1 MRNDNFAL
9 MKGNEAIAEAAL
21 RAGCRFYAGYPITP
35 QSEILEYMSAH
46 MAEYGGTFIQGESE
60 IASMSMLWGA
70 SACGERVMT
79 SSSGPGYD
87 LKQEGMSYLSSYRL
101 PAVVVDVQRYGLGDG
116 EITEGQDGYFIATR
130 GSGHGD
136 SRQIVLT
143 PASVQECA
151 DLTYLA
157 FDLAEKYRTICIILS
172 DGGISQMI
180 EKVVLPEGKEHDNK
194 KFDWA
199 ITGHKEKD
207 EPKVKVTN
215 LDRSMPYDEYDKLVK
230 RTYKEMFDNEQR
242 WEEFQVED
250 AEMVLVAIGIS
261 SRVCKSA
268 VRQAREERIKL
279 GLIRPITVWP
289 FPVKAFDKLPKSCKA
304 LATVEMS
311 LSAQMAQDVI
321 LASKNRY
328 PMYSLLTSKYV
339 ATPQQVVD
347 YCKRVLAGEE
357 EELEVY

>member
-1 MRNDNFAL
+1 MSDGFAL

-35 QSEILEYMSAH
+35 QSEILEYMSSH
-46 MAEYGGTFIQGESE
+46 MAERGGTFIQGESE

-70 SACGERVMT
+70 AACGERVMT

-101 PAVVVDVQRYGLGDG
+101 PAVIVDVQRYGLGDG

-130 GSGHGD
+130 GGGHGD

-180 EKVVLPEGKEHDNK
+180 EKVILPEAKEHDNK

-207 EPKVKVTN
+207 APKVKVTN
-215 LDRSMPYDEYDKLVK
+215 LDRSMPYDEYDRLVK
-230 RTYKEMFDNEQR
+230 KTYKEMFDHEQR
-242 WEEFQVED
+242 WEEFQLED
-250 AEMVLVAIGIS
+250 AELVLVAIGIS

-268 VRQAREERIKL
+268 VRLAREEGVKL
-279 GLIRPITVWP
+279 GLIRPVTVWP
-289 FPVKAFDKLPKSCKA
+289 FPVKAFERLPESCRA

-311 LSAQMAQDVI
+311 LSAQMAQDVL
-321 LASKNRY
+321 LASKNKY

-339 ATPQQVVD
+339 ATPRQVVD

>member
-1 MRNDNFAL
+1 MDNNFKL

-46 MAEYGGTFIQGESE
+46 MADWGGTFIQGESE

-70 SACGERVMT
+70 AACGERVMT

-87 LKQEGMSYLSSYRL
+87 LKQEGISYLSSYQL
-101 PAVVVDVQRYGLGDG
+101 PAVLVDVMRYGVGDG
-116 EITEGQDGYFIATR
+116 EITEGQDSYWIATR
-130 GSGHGD
+130 GGGHGD
-136 SRQIVLT
+136 SRQLVLT

-157 FDLAEKYRTICIILS
+157 FDLAEKYRTVVIVLS

-180 EKVVLPEGKEHDNK
+180 EKVVLPESKEHDK
-194 KFDWA
+194 SKFDWA
-199 ITGHKEKD
+199 IKGYKEK
-207 EPKVKVTN
+207 EEAKVKVTN
-215 LDRSMPYDEYDKLVK
+215 LDRSMDYAEYDQMTRDKFK
-230 RTYKEMFDNEQR
+230 AMYDNEQR
-242 WEEFQVED
+242 WEEFQTED
-250 AEMVLVAIGIS
+250 AELILVAYGIS

-268 VRQAREERIKL
+268 VRQARAEGIKL

-289 FPVKAFDKLPKSCKA
+289 FPVKAFDNLPASCKA

-311 LSAQMAQDVI
+311 LSAQMAQDVL
-321 LASKNRY
+321 LASRFKL
-328 PMYSLLTSKYV
+328 PMYSYLTSKYV
-339 ATPQQVVD
+339 ATPQGVVD
-347 YCKRVLAGEE
+347 YCKSVLAGNEK
-357 EELEVY
+357 ELEVY